1 MLARTQLRS
10 SSVRLTFSGPILVLL
25 LATPLAAQESGSH
38 APSLAELQATA
49 TRDSNDAV
57 ALYRLAMGYWG
68 REKWDDAERM
78 LGQALK
84 VAPNYADAHL
94 ALGVL
99 PGRRGDGYWK
109 DRIKR
114 EGIEKVRE
122 EIHQSFSHYRRAFLL
137 NPLVDL
143 GVLSKF
149 EESGEIS
156 YGGAFVFS
164 FAPWWMHDL
173 TKSANELREG
183 QYDTTF
189 ERLQE
194 LAHDRRFGGE
204 DIDVASDVL
213 WLHGLAAAHVKNY
226 DMAVRDFA
234 ILTGRSVAMERDTL
248 RAERVSPMQS
258 NDYRFILA
266 TMLYLAGR
274 YDQAIPTF
282 RRALEV
288 DLGLYVAHV
297 QLARMYETR
306 GDLEAAL
313 AERRLALDVQ
323 QDDPDL
329 LIDLARTLLKTGRF
343 EETRQ
348 PLADAA
354 RLNPRD
360 ARAPYLQAVL
370 RQAREANP
378 RNVRALHVLGIVS
391 SQVGSTDE
399 AREAL
404 TRFLAMAPSR
414 FSEQKAEATRR
425 LQELK

>member
-1 MLARTQLRS
+1 ML
-10 SSVRLTFSGPILVLL
+10 VRLTLSGQILALL
-25 LATPLAAQESGSH
+25 LATPLAGQESGTH
-38 APSLAELQATA
+38 GQSLAELQATA

-57 ALYRLAMGYWG
+57 ALYRLAMGYWDKK
-68 REKWDDAERM
+68 KWDDAERI
-78 LGQALK
+78 LGEALV

-109 DRIKR
+109 DRVRKQ
-114 EGIEKVRE
+114 GIEKVRE
-122 EIHQSFSHYRRAFLL
+122 VLQTSFSHYRRAFLL

-143 GVLSKF
+143 GVMSKF
-149 EESGEIS
+149 EDVGDVN
-156 YGGAFVFS
+156 YGGALVFS
-164 FAPWWMHDL
+164 FAPWWLHDL

-183 QYDTTF
+183 RYEKAF

-204 DIDVASDVL
+204 DVDVATDVL
-213 WLHGLAAAHVKNY
+213 WLHGLAAAHVKHY
-226 DMAVRDFA
+226 DVAVRDFA
-234 ILTGRSVAMERDTL
+234 ILTGRSVAIERDTL
-248 RAERVSPMQS
+248 HPHSGSPMRS

-266 TMLYLAGR
+266 TMLYLSGQ
-274 YDQAIPTF
+274 YDKAIPTF

-297 QLARMYETR
+297 QLARMYETQ

-313 AERRLALDVQ
+313 TERRLALDVQ

-329 LIDLARTLLKTGRF
+329 LIDLARTLLKAGRF
-343 EETRQ
+343 DETRQ

-360 ARAPYLQAVL
+360 ARAPYLQAVVAEAL
-370 RQAREANP
+370 QDSASAREAYA
-378 RNVRALHVLGIVS
+378 RFVS
-391 SQVGSTDE
+391 I
-399 AREAL
+399 
-404 TRFLAMAPSR
+404 APSR
-414 FSEQKAEATRR
+414 FADQIAAAHDR
-425 LQELK
+425 LNALTGRTMP

>member
-1 MLARTQLRS
+1 M
-10 SSVRLTFSGPILVLL
+10 RLTFTGLILVLL
-25 LATPLAAQESGSH
+25 LAAPLAAQESGPR
-38 APSLAELQATA
+38 APSLAELQAAA
-49 TRDSNDAV
+49 TRDSNDAT
-57 ALYRLAMGYWG
+57 ALYRLAMWYWDKK
-68 REKWDDAERM
+68 KWDDAERI
-78 LGQALK
+78 LTQALV

-99 PGRRGDGYWK
+99 PDRRGDSYWK
-109 DRIKR
+109 ARIKKEGLDRIR
-114 EGIEKVRE
+114 EV
-122 EIHQSFSHYRRAFLL
+122 IHESFGHYRRAFLL

-143 GVLSKF
+143 GVLSKV
-149 EESGEIS
+149 EEGSASVS
-156 YGGAFVFS
+156 YGGAVFS
-164 FAPWWMHDL
+164 FAPWYLHDL

-183 QYDTTF
+183 QYEKAF

-194 LAHDRRFGGE
+194 LVHDRRFGGE
-204 DIDVASDVL
+204 DVNVASDVL
-213 WLHGLAAAHVKNY
+213 WLHGLAAAHVKNF
-226 DMAVRDFA
+226 DVAVRDFA

-248 RAERVSPMQS
+248 HEQRASPMRS

-297 QLARMYETR
+297 QLARMYEAR

-313 AERRLALDVQ
+313 TERRLALDVQ

-329 LIDLARTLLKTGRF
+329 LVDLARTLLKAGRF

-360 ARAPYLQAVL
+360 ARTPYLQAVVAEAL
-370 RQAREANP
+370 QDTTSAREAYA
-378 RNVRALHVLGIVS
+378 RFVS
-391 SQVGSTDE
+391 I
-399 AREAL
+399 
-404 TRFLAMAPSR
+404 APSR
-414 FSEQKAEATRR
+414 FADQISAAHDR
-425 LQELK
+425 LNALSGRTTP